1 MRFFKRGIA
10 FVCQLDFEQGRI
22 IAVAVAFETFLIN
35 RFSRQSFPV
44 QPDARQ
50 LFIIEGG
57 NTDFHFT
64 AAVKINGIGKG
75 NRDLFSKKAF
85 QNFFRFR
92 RVFELGFN
100 VRLRAES
107 AGERAVR
114 DMVNQRNR
122 LFQHCFQVVRQVF
135 PGIIQQLRFQ
145 ADDRR
150 FHRGKPAALIL
161 VRFDGQ
167 EARFLQ
173 YFLLLRQAFF
183 GFDTQIIRRAQS
195 NAEQC
200 CRNRNQRFFH
210 HFKQAGFKDARIA
223 LFKRIPPYLFKRNA
237 V

>member
-85 QNFFRFR
+85 
-92 RVFELGFN
+92 
-100 VRLRAES
+100 
-107 AGERAVR
+107 
-114 DMVNQRNR
+114 
-122 LFQHCFQVVRQVF
+122 
-135 PGIIQQLRFQ
+135 
-145 ADDRR
+145 
-150 FHRGKPAALIL
+150 
-161 VRFDGQ
+161 
-167 EARFLQ
+167 
-173 YFLLLRQAFF
+173 
-183 GFDTQIIRRAQS
+183 
-195 NAEQC
+195 
-200 CRNRNQRFFH
+200 
-210 HFKQAGFKDARIA
+210 
-223 LFKRIPPYLFKRNA
+223 
-237 V
+237 